1 MANEPVRIQRILDW
15 YKSIHRA
22 TNYLS
27 VAMLYLKDNFLLSE
41 KLLPEHI
48 KNRILGHWGTVPGL
62 NFIYNGL
69 NYIAKKDKKEILFV
83 SGPGHGAPAVL
94 SNLFF
99 EGTLEKFY
107 PQKYSKNLTGFSNL
121 IKDFSSPTGF
131 PSHTSPMVPGTIL
144 EGGELGYSLGTA
156 YGAVMD
162 SPNSIAACVIGDGE
176 AETATINASWQS
188 NKFLNPVKDGT
199 VLPIIHL
206 NSYRISGPT
215 VLSSMSNFEIES
227 FFTGLGFTPLFVEQ
241 NDSDDI
247 YIDFLE
253 VLIKSFNLIDT
264 VKATWLKDH
273 SKLPLWPV
281 IILKTKKG
289 WSAPAFINNK
299 RIEDSNNSHGIPLQN
314 PKTDSLELSVLS
326 KWLESYGIRE
336 LINSD
341 GNFKDFLFDFIPE
354 EECRIGQNKHAFGGK
369 SELKLPNLQDH
380 ELRHI
385 NPGKREESRARNL
398 AEYLRDIIDL
408 NTEQKN
414 FRIFSPDESES
425 NQLESVFAESGR
437 RYIWPLRKE
446 ESSFSPDGRI
456 LEILSENLLMTWI
469 QGYVLTGR
477 HGVLISYEAFLNIV
491 SSQIDQYIKFL
502 KGWRETNFRHPIPSL
517 NLVATSTLWRQEHN
531 GFTHQNPT
539 LINSFV
545 TKFDPNVKVY
555 FPIDVNSL
563 LATANTVFGS
573 SNGVNLIVECKRDL
587 PQWFSLDQS
596 HTLVKKGFLD
606 LPLSSLRS
614 ENTFDLHIISIG
626 DYQNLETIAGISLI
640 KEFFPNINVRAI
652 NVNEISGNGFASE
665 EGREEFLKILKES
678 SFTLFNFHGYPTAIE
693 QLLFKAG
700 ISAASV
706 KVLGYI
712 EKGTTTT
719 PFDMEVQ
726 NKASRVH
733 VLLESTMALF
743 RLNKISEG
751 DMERVKNWCSEFF
764 VRHNKYIAENNTDL
778 PEITSWEFKIST
790 TH

>member
-27 VAMLYLKDNFLLSE
+27 LAMLYLKDNFLLSD
-41 KLLPEHI
+41 KLESIHV

-99 EGTLEKFY
+99 EGTLEKYY
-107 PQKYSKNLTGFSNL
+107 PAKYSKNLTGFSNL
-121 IKDFSSPTGF
+121 IKDFSSPIGF

-144 EGGELGYSLGTA
+144 EGGELGYSLGIA

-162 SPNSIAACVIGDGE
+162 SPSLIAACVVGDGE

-227 FFTGLGFTPLFVEQ
+227 FFTGLGYTPLFVEQ

-253 VLIKSFNLIDT
+253 ILIKSFNLIDT
-264 VKATWLKDH
+264 TKAAWLTDN
-273 SKLPLWPV
+273 SRLPLWPV

-289 WSAPAFINNK
+289 WSAPSFINQK
-299 RIEDSNNSHGIPLQN
+299 KIEDSNNSHGIPLQN
-314 PKTDSLELSVLS
+314 PKTNSLELSVLTE
-326 KWLESYGIRE
+326 WLESYNINE
-336 LINSD
+336 LVNSN
-341 GNFKDFLFDFIPE
+341 GSFKDFLFDFIPE
-354 EECRIGQNKHAFGGK
+354 EEYLIGQNKYAFGGK
-369 SELKLPNLQDH
+369 TQLRLPSLLDH

-385 NPGKREESRARNL
+385 NPGKRVESRALNL

-408 NTEQKN
+408 NTQQKN

-437 RYIWPLRKE
+437 RYIWPLRKDE
-446 ESSFSPDGRI
+446 TAFSTDGRI
-456 LEILSENLLMTWI
+456 VEILSENLLMSWM

-477 HGVLISYEAFLNIV
+477 HGVLISYEAFLNII

-502 KGWRETNFRHPIPSL
+502 KGWREVKFRNPVPSL

-539 LINSFV
+539 LINSLI
-545 TKFDPNVKVY
+545 TKFDANVKVY
-555 FPIDVNSL
+555 FPVDVNSL
-563 LATANTVFGS
+563 LVTANTVFSS

-587 PQWFSLDQS
+587 PQWFSLEQS
-596 HTLVKKGFLD
+596 QALVKKGFLD
-606 LPLSSLRS
+606 LPVSNFIVG
-614 ENTFDLHIISIG
+614 NTLDILIISIG

-640 KEFFPNINVRAI
+640 NEFFPNINVRAI
-652 NVNEISGNGFASE
+652 NINEISSSGLASE
-665 EGREEFLKILKES
+665 EGRGELLKILRES
-678 SFTLFNFHGYPTAIE
+678 PFTLFNFHGFPTALE
-693 QLLFKAG
+693 QLLFSSG
-700 ISAASV
+700 ISSTRA

-733 VLLESTMALF
+733 LLLESAAALY
-743 RLNKISEG
+743 RLSKISQIQFEK
-751 DMERVKNWCSEFF
+751 VQNWCSEFF
-764 VRHNKYIAENNTDL
+764 VRHNKYIAENNQDL
-778 PEITSWEFKIST
+778 PEIIDWKFKISP